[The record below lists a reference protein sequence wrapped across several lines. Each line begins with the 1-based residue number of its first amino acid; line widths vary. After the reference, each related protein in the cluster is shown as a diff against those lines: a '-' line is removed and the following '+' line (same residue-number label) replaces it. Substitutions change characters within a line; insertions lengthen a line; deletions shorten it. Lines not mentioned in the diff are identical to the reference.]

1 MAIGGRDIRLRPDG
15 SFSFRFALPDGHYE
29 LPVTAIS
36 ADQSDGRAAELR
48 FDRQTEYRGDVGVH
62 LQDAGLKTP
71 RAENVA

>member
-62 LQDAGLKTP
+62 PQDAGLKTP